1 MTTTNS
7 TGSSTSSITSL
18 LNALGAGSSSSG
30 TGSTTDTTGTG
41 SSSSGTLSAAGIG
54 SGLDVNSIV
63 TALVNA
69 KKAASQNQID
79 SKTNEIKGQLSSLS
93 SLNSAL
99 TTLQAALAKLTTT
112 STFASFD
119 ATATDSSIATAT
131 TLSNAVPGSYDL
143 DVTQLAT
150 AQKRSSSTLSSTAAV
165 GEGTLSI
172 GVGSKSFNVSV
183 SSTATLADIAS
194 SINKASDNPG
204 VVATVINGVNGTQLQ
219 LSSSKTGV
227 ANAFTISANATSSDG
242 LTALANQLGTPGKF
256 EAQDAKL
263 SLDGIDI
270 TSASNNVTG
279 ALNGVTIALTKTGD
293 TTLNVT
299 QDNSAATTAVQ
310 GFVDAY
316 NAYNTAVQQLDYDPS
331 TKAVGALFGD
341 TTMTSVERSVSSVL
355 SGAVS
360 GNSIGTLAS
369 LGITRGD
376 DGTMTSDP
384 DKLSAALTADPS
396 AVQDLFAGTNGYA
409 TKLNAALDTYTSS
422 TGIIATRTTSLNNNL
437 TQLGTQ
443 QTALDTRMAQY
454 QDQLQKQY
462 TNLDTLMSSLNN
474 TSSYLT
480 TALAQLENSGNSK

>member
-7 TGSSTSSITSL
+7 TSSATSSITSL
-18 LNALGAGSSSSG
+18 LNALGGGSG
-30 TGSTTDTTGTG
+30 TSTSSTSNTSSTG
-41 SSSSGTLSAAGIG
+41 SSSGGSLSAPGIG
-54 SGLDVNSIV
+54 SGLDVTSIV

-79 SKTNEIKGQLSSLS
+79 NKTNEVKGQLTALSSLS
-93 SLNSAL
+93 SAL
-99 TTLQAALAKLTTT
+99 STLQAALAKLTTT
-112 STFASFD
+112 STFASFN
-119 ATATDSSIATAT
+119 ATATDNTIATAT

-143 DVTQLAT
+143 NVSQLAT
-150 AQKRSSSTLSSTAAV
+150 AQKRSSGTLSSTAAV
-165 GEGTLSI
+165 GEGTLTI
-172 GVGSKSFNVSV
+172 GVGSNSFNVAV

-194 SINKASDNPG
+194 SINKASNNPG

-242 LTALANQLGTPGKF
+242 LTALATQLGTPGKL
-256 EAQDAKL
+256 EAQDAKF
-263 SLDGIDI
+263 SLDGIDV
-270 TSASNNVTG
+270 TSPTNSVSG

-299 QDNSAATTAVQ
+299 QDSSAAQTAVQ

-316 NAYNTAVQQLDYDPS
+316 NAYNTAVQQLDYNPS

-360 GNSIGTLAS
+360 GNSIGTLAN

-376 DGTMTSDP
+376 DGTMTLDSA
-384 DKLSAALTADPS
+384 KLTAALTANPN
-396 AVQDLFAGTNGYA
+396 AVQNLFAGTNGYA

-443 QTALDTRMAQY
+443 QTALDNRMAQY

>member
-7 TGSSTSSITSL
+7 TSSATSSITSL
-18 LNALGAGSSSSG
+18 LNALGGGSG
-30 TGSTTDTTGTG
+30 TSTSSTSNTSITG
-41 SSSSGTLSAAGIG
+41 SSSGGSLSAPGIG
-54 SGLDVNSIV
+54 SGLDVTSIV

-79 SKTNEIKGQLSSLS
+79 NKTNEVKGQLTALSSLS
-93 SLNSAL
+93 SAL

-112 STFASFD
+112 STFASFN
-119 ATATDSSIATAT
+119 ATATDNTIATAT

-143 DVTQLAT
+143 NVSQLAT

-165 GEGTLSI
+165 GEGTLTI
-172 GVGSKSFNVSV
+172 GVGSNSFNVAV

-194 SINKASDNPG
+194 SINKASNNPG

-242 LTALANQLGTPGKF
+242 LTALATQLGTPGKL
-256 EAQDAKL
+256 EAQDAKF
-263 SLDGIDI
+263 SLDGIDV
-270 TSASNNVTG
+270 TSPTNSVSG

-299 QDNSAATTAVQ
+299 QDNSAAQTAVQ

-316 NAYNTAVQQLDYDPS
+316 NAYNTAVQQLDYNPS

-360 GNSIGTLAS
+360 GNSIGTLAN

-376 DGTMTSDP
+376 DGTMTLDSA
-384 DKLSAALTADPS
+384 KLTAALTANPN
-396 AVQDLFAGTNGYA
+396 AVQSLFAGTNGYA

-422 TGIIATRTTSLNNNL
+422 TGIIGTRTTSLNNTL

-443 QTALDTRMAQY
+443 QTALDNRMAQY

>member
-7 TGSSTSSITSL
+7 TSSATSSITSL
-18 LNALGAGSSSSG
+18 LNALGGGSG
-30 TGSTTDTTGTG
+30 TSTSSTSNTSSTG
-41 SSSSGTLSAAGIG
+41 SSSGGSLSAPGIG
-54 SGLDVNSIV
+54 SGLDVTSIV

-79 SKTNEIKGQLSSLS
+79 NKTNEVKGQLTALSSLS
-93 SLNSAL
+93 SAL
-99 TTLQAALAKLTTT
+99 STLQAALAKLTTT
-112 STFASFD
+112 STFASFN
-119 ATATDSSIATAT
+119 ATATDNTIATAT

-143 DVTQLAT
+143 NVSQLAT
-150 AQKRSSSTLSSTAAV
+150 AQKRSSGTLSSTAAV
-165 GEGTLSI
+165 GEGTLTI
-172 GVGSKSFNVSV
+172 GVGSNSFNVAV

-194 SINKASDNPG
+194 SINKASNNPG

-242 LTALANQLGTPGKF
+242 LTALATQLGTPGKL
-256 EAQDAKL
+256 EAQDAKF
-263 SLDGIDI
+263 SLDGIDV
-270 TSASNNVTG
+270 TSPTNSVSG

-299 QDNSAATTAVQ
+299 QDNSAAQTAVQ

-316 NAYNTAVQQLDYDPS
+316 NAYNTAVQQLDYNPS

-360 GNSIGTLAS
+360 GNSIGTLAN

-376 DGTMTSDP
+376 DGTMTLDSA
-384 DKLSAALTADPS
+384 KLTAALTANPN
-396 AVQDLFAGTNGYA
+396 AVQSLFAGTNGYA

-422 TGIIATRTTSLNNNL
+422 TGIIGTRTTSLNNTL

-443 QTALDTRMAQY
+443 QTALDNRMAQY

>member
-18 LNALGAGSSSSG
+18 LNALGAGSSSG

-79 SKTNEIKGQLSSLS
+79 NKTNEIKGQLTALGSLS
-93 SLNSAL
+93 TAL

-119 ATATDSSIATAT
+119 ATATDSSIATGT

-143 DVTQLAT
+143 DVSQLAT
-150 AQKRSSSTLSSTAAV
+150 AQKRSSNTQASDAAV
-165 GEGTLSI
+165 GQGTLTI
-172 GVGSKSFNVSV
+172 GVGSKSFNVAV
-183 SSTATLADIAS
+183 SPTATLADIAS
-194 SINKASDNPG
+194 SINKASDNSG

-227 ANAFTISANATSSDG
+227 ANAFTISAGTGSSAG
-242 LTALANQLGTPGKF
+242 LTALAGQLSEPGAF

-263 SLDGIDI
+263 SLDGIAI
-270 TSASNNVTG
+270 TSASNSVTG

-293 TTLNVT
+293 TKLNVT
-299 QDNSAATTAVQ
+299 QDNSSAQTAVQ

-331 TKAVGALFGD
+331 TKAIGALFGD

-360 GNSIGTLAS
+360 GNSIGTLAN

-376 DGTMTSDP
+376 DGTMTLNSDT
-384 DKLSAALTADPS
+384 LTAALTSNPD

-409 TKLNAALDTYTSS
+409 TKLNTALDTYTSS
-422 TGIIATRTTSLNNNL
+422 TGIIGTRTTSLNNNL

-443 QTALDTRMAQY
+443 QTALDNRMAQY

>member
-1 MTTTNS
+1 MTTTSS
-7 TGSSTSSITSL
+7 TSSATSSITSL
-18 LNALGAGSSSSG
+18 LNALGGNSSSS
-30 TGSTTDTTGTG
+30 STSDTSSSSSSG

-79 SKTNEIKGQLSSLS
+79 NKTNQIKGQLTALSSLS
-93 SLNSAL
+93 SAL
-99 TTLQAALAKLTTT
+99 TTLQSALAKLTTT
-112 STFASFD
+112 STFASFN
-119 ATATDSSIATAT
+119 ATATDNTIATAT

-143 DVTQLAT
+143 NVSQLAT

-165 GEGTLSI
+165 GQGTLTI
-172 GVGSKSFNVSV
+172 GVGSNSFNVAV

-194 SINKASDNPG
+194 SINKASNNPG

-242 LTALANQLGTPGKF
+242 LTALATQLSTPGNF

-263 SLDGIDI
+263 SLDGIAI
-270 TSASNNVTG
+270 TSPTNSVSG

-299 QDNSAATTAVQ
+299 QDNTAAQTAVQ

-316 NAYNTAVQQLDYDPS
+316 NAYNTAVQQLDYNPS
-331 TKAVGALFGD
+331 TKAIGALFGD

-360 GNSIGTLAS
+360 GNSIGTLAN

-376 DGTMTSDP
+376 DGTMTLDS
-384 DKLSAALTADPS
+384 DKLTAALTADPN
-396 AVQDLFAGTNGYA
+396 AVQNLFAGTNGYA

-422 TGIIATRTTSLNNNL
+422 TGIIGTRTTSLNNNL

-443 QTALDTRMAQY
+443 QTALDNRMAQY

>member
-1 MTTTNS
+1 MTTTSS
-7 TGSSTSSITSL
+7 TSATSSITSL
-18 LNALGAGSSSSG
+18 LNALGGNTSSSGTSDTSSSGSSSSSG
-30 TGSTTDTTGTG
+30 
-41 SSSSGTLSAAGIG
+41 GTLSAPGIG

-79 SKTNEIKGQLSSLS
+79 TKKSDINNQLTALGSLS
-93 SLNSAL
+93 SAL
-99 TTLQAALAKLTTT
+99 STLQAALAKLTTT
-112 STFASFD
+112 STFASFN
-119 ATATDSSIATAT
+119 AAATDTTIATAT

-143 DVTQLAT
+143 NVTQLAT
-150 AQKRSSSTLSSTAAV
+150 AQKRSSDTLSSTAAV
-165 GEGTLSI
+165 GQGTLTI
-172 GVGSKSFNVSV
+172 GVGSNSFNVAV

-194 SINKASDNPG
+194 SINKASNNPG

-242 LTALANQLGTPGKF
+242 LTALATQLSTPGKL

-263 SLDGIDI
+263 SLDGIAI

-279 ALNGVTIALTKTGD
+279 ALNGVTIALTKAGD

-299 QDNSAATTAVQ
+299 QDNTAAQTAVQ

-316 NAYNTAVQQLDYDPS
+316 NAYNTAVQQLDYNPS
-331 TKAVGALFGD
+331 TKAIGALFGD
-341 TTMTSVERSVSSVL
+341 TTMNSVERSVSSVL

-360 GNSIGTLAS
+360 GNSIGTLAA

-376 DGTMTSDP
+376 NGVMTSDP
-384 DKLSAALTADPS
+384 NKLTAALTADPN
-396 AVQDLFAGTNGYA
+396 AVQNLFAGTNGYA

-422 TGIIATRTTSLNNNL
+422 TGIISTRTTSLNNNL

-443 QTALDTRMAQY
+443 QTALDNRMAQY

-480 TALAQLENSGNSK
+480 TALAQLTGSNSSK

>member
-7 TGSSTSSITSL
+7 TSSATSSITSL
-18 LNALGAGSSSSG
+18 LNALGGGSG
-30 TGSTTDTTGTG
+30 TSTSSTSNTSSTG
-41 SSSSGTLSAAGIG
+41 SSSGGSLSAPGIG
-54 SGLDVNSIV
+54 SGLDVTSIV

-79 SKTNEIKGQLSSLS
+79 NKTNEVKGQLTALSSLS
-93 SLNSAL
+93 SAL

-112 STFASFD
+112 STFASFN
-119 ATATDSSIATAT
+119 ATATDNTIATAT

-143 DVTQLAT
+143 NVSQLAT

-165 GEGTLSI
+165 GEGTLTI
-172 GVGSKSFNVSV
+172 GVGSNSFNVAV

-194 SINKASDNPG
+194 SINKASNNPG

-242 LTALANQLGTPGKF
+242 LTALATQLGTPGKL
-256 EAQDAKL
+256 EAQDAKF
-263 SLDGIDI
+263 SLDGIDV
-270 TSASNNVTG
+270 TSPTNSVSG

-299 QDNSAATTAVQ
+299 QDNSAAQTAVQ

-316 NAYNTAVQQLDYDPS
+316 NAYNTAVQQLDYNPS

-360 GNSIGTLAS
+360 GNSIGTLAN

-376 DGTMTSDP
+376 DGTMTLDSA
-384 DKLSAALTADPS
+384 KLTAALTANPN
-396 AVQDLFAGTNGYA
+396 AVQSLFAGTNGYA

-422 TGIIATRTTSLNNNL
+422 TGIIGTRTTSLNNTL

-443 QTALDTRMAQY
+443 QTALDNRMAQY